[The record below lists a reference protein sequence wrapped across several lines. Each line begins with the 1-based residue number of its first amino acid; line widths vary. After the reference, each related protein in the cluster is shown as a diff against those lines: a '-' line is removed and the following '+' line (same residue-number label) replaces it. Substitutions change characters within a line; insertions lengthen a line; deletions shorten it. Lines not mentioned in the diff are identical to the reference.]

1 MIDYIEPCR
10 EECAFCFLN
19 FTDILVHNP
28 LFRGLDRRELGA
40 VIRNTHHQV
49 RELDKNEVFAFAGDR
64 LHHLAFVVEGAV
76 VGEMLDMEGNI
87 VRVEKMVTSRA
98 IATAF
103 LFGKSGTYPVTV
115 TATEPTKLLLVEKQD
130 LLELF
135 TSNRNILKNFLD
147 LISDRAQFL
156 SQRIRMLSLRG
167 LKAKVALYL
176 LEIMKESGD
185 VAFRIPQT
193 QNEMAE
199 MFGTTR
205 PSVGRIFRELHN
217 EGFIEAKGKQIRIL
231 DQSGLSS
238 LISG

>member
-1 MIDYIEPCR
+1 M
-10 EECAFCFLN
+10 
-19 FTDILVHNP
+19 
-28 LFRGLDRRELGA
+28 
-40 VIRNTHHQV
+40 
-49 RELDKNEVFAFAGDR
+49 
-64 LHHLAFVVEGAV
+64 
-76 VGEMLDMEGNI
+76 
-87 VRVEKMVTSRA
+87 
-98 IATAF
+98 
-103 LFGKSGTYPVTV
+103 V
-115 TATEPTKLLLVEKQD
+115 TATQSTKLLLVEKQD
-130 LLELF
+130 LLELLS
-135 TSNRNILKNFLD
+135 SNRNILKNFLD

-176 LEIMKESGD
+176 LEVMKESGD

-193 QNEMAE
+193 QNEIAE